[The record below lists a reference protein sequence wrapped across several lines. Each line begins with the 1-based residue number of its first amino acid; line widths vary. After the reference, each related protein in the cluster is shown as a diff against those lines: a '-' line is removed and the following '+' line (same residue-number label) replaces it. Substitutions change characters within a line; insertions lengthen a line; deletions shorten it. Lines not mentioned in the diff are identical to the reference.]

1 MFHAF
6 ALLKCWKNG
15 TKAFLRV
22 NRYSVVFTGIGKNK
36 IIVDIEQLYEV
47 IKMITQE
54 SGEVIIENTFVLR
67 AVKY

>member
-1 MFHAF
+1 MLHAF
-6 ALLKCWKNG
+6 VLLKCCKNS

-36 IIVDIEQLYEV
+36 IIGDIEQLYEV

-54 SGEVIIENTFVLR
+54 SGEVLKTPLS
-67 AVKY
+67 